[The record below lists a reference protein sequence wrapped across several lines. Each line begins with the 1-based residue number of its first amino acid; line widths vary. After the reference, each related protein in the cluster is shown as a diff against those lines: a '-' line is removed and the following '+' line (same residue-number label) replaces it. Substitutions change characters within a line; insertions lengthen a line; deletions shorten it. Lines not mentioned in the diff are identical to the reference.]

1 MGEETKE
8 KLEKMRKHARSETQT
23 PVRFNYATF
32 SGMGIIFDISKG
44 GAGMIT
50 DVFFQQGTQLTLDFG
65 LQDKIL
71 SIITSVENEN
81 VIENVFDNIE
91 SFGLILPSG
100 EVIIE
105 EYGKRN

>member
-1 MGEETKE
+1 MGKE
-8 KLEKMRKHARSETQT
+8 FT
-23 PVRFNYATF
+23 
-32 SGMGIIFDISKG
+32 
-44 GAGMIT
+44 
-50 DVFFQQGTQLTLDFG
+50 
-65 LQDKIL
+65 
-71 SIITSVENEN
+71 ITSLKSFDVENEN

>member
-1 MGEETKE
+1 MEKE
-8 KLEKMRKHARSETQT
+8 
-23 PVRFNYATF
+23 
-32 SGMGIIFDISKG
+32 
-44 GAGMIT
+44 GMIT
-50 DVFFQQGTQLTLDFG
+50 KKVTWMGKEFT
-65 LQDKIL
+65 
-71 SIITSVENEN
+71 ITSLKSFDVENEN